1 MVWKRRPAKSS
12 KRCWHHT
19 ALPSR
24 AGGVLKFNFD
34 VDATEFGYMKKLT
47 ILIVVALLLMGMLIV
62 SAHQETSYPRM
73 DADCDGAESDD
84 DDGDSGSDNDGGSE
98 SDTDSDT
105 ESGTDDD
112 SGLDTDDDSES
123 DTGGDGGSDDDD
135 ADDDTDGSDGGD
147 GVSFGTGGGLATTES
162 AGGDAESDSDDCD
175 TESDTD
181 TDTNDD
187 PGLGTSDDGGVW
199 SDTGGDDMGSDTDGD
214 TDSGDGKADDVGTEE
229 GGSDEGDDD
238 TESDTDDEESDA
250 DDDDESDTDDSEE
263 LEESETTTPNAS
275 ITKEPETSSILL
287 IHDGSVSCELV
298 RLMGN
303 YATALGIPVFEKR
316 IDFDSRY
323 LHDMGIGAVG
333 DVGYVVLIARDVSG
347 LNVLIDYVVSDRSL
361 DGKKMIISS
370 DVGEGM
376 LKQHSLV
383 LQKAASPE
391 SLILTD
397 LDDSDLVWN
406 ALLSAESQGRH
417 VEDELDSEDVD
428 YTTVSDYDLVT
439 TPAHRLVVTDA
450 MLTASESKIPLEALK
465 LVLILPFAAT
475 VIAIF
480 RNVIG
485 VRMYGVFG
493 PAIMSIAFLSSGLV
507 TGLILFAILL
517 AAGLFSRKSID
528 RLNLMIVPRLAILL
542 TLCCIVMAV
551 IITVGIKM
559 GNYTL
564 AKTAVFPLLVM
575 STIVENFM
583 KAVAD
588 KGLFDALKICL
599 GTIVAA
605 VTCFFVVSLSTLQ
618 AIVMTHPEVLV
629 LVLGFNV
636 LLGRWK
642 GLRLV
647 EYFRFSELRKG

>member
-1 MVWKRRPAKSS
+1 
-12 KRCWHHT
+12 
-19 ALPSR
+19 
-24 AGGVLKFNFD
+24 
-34 VDATEFGYMKKLT
+34 MKKLT

-187 PGLGTSDDGGVW
+187 PGLGTSDDGGVGL
-199 SDTGGDDMGSDTDGD
+199 DTGGDDTESDSDGD
-214 TDSGDGKADDVGTEE
+214 TDSSDGAGDGENDDVDTDYE
-229 GGSDEGDDD
+229 D
-238 TESDTDDEESDA
+238 TESDT
-250 DDDDESDTDDSEE
+250 DDDESDTDDSEE

>member
-1 MVWKRRPAKSS
+1 
-12 KRCWHHT
+12 
-19 ALPSR
+19 
-24 AGGVLKFNFD
+24 
-34 VDATEFGYMKKLT
+34 
-47 ILIVVALLLMGMLIV
+47 MGMLIV
-62 SAHQETSYPRM
+62 SAHQATSYPRT

-84 DDGDSGSDNDGGSE
+84 DGDSELDN
-98 SDTDSDT
+98 
-105 ESGTDDD
+105 
-112 SGLDTDDDSES
+112 
-123 DTGGDGGSDDDD
+123 GGDEGSDDSDD
-135 ADDDTDGSDGGD
+135 VDDGD
-147 GVSFGTGGGLATTES
+147 DVRSGTSGGLATTEGADS
-162 AGGDAESDSDDCD
+162 DAESDADDSD

-181 TDTNDD
+181 TDDD
-187 PGLGTSDDGGVW
+187 TGSGISDADGAG
-199 SDTGGDDMGSDTDGD
+199 SDTGGDDMESDTDRD
-214 TDSGDGKADDVGTEE
+214 TDSGDGADDDVGAEE

-238 TESDTDDEESDA
+238 TESDTDDEESDD
-250 DDDDESDTDDSEE
+250 DDDDESDTEDSEE
-263 LEESETTTPNAS
+263 LEESETTTPNAT
-275 ITKEPETSSILL
+275 ITKESETSSILL

-303 YATALGIPVFEKR
+303 YATALGIHVFEKR

-323 LHDMGIGAVG
+323 LHDMDIDAVG
-333 DVGYVVLIARDVSG
+333 DVEYVILIARDLSG
-347 LNVLIDYVVSDRSL
+347 LNVLIDHVVSDRSL

-370 DVGEGM
+370 DVGGGM

-439 TPAHRLVVTDA
+439 TSAHRLVVTDA

-507 TGLILFAILL
+507 TGLF
-517 AAGLFSRKSID
+517 
-528 RLNLMIVPRLAILL
+528 
-542 TLCCIVMAV
+542 
-551 IITVGIKM
+551 
-559 GNYTL
+559 
-564 AKTAVFPLLVM
+564 
-575 STIVENFM
+575 
-583 KAVAD
+583 
-588 KGLFDALKICL
+588 
-599 GTIVAA
+599 
-605 VTCFFVVSLSTLQ
+605 
-618 AIVMTHPEVLV
+618 
-629 LVLGFNV
+629 
-636 LLGRWK
+636 
-642 GLRLV
+642 
-647 EYFRFSELRKG
+647 